1 MNRHE
6 YEIRKDQTRKVFDVL
21 AEMINGDGGNKEILE
36 KMD

>member
-1 MNRHE
+1 MNRYE
-6 YEIRKDQTRKVFDVL
+6 YEIRKDQTKRVFDVL